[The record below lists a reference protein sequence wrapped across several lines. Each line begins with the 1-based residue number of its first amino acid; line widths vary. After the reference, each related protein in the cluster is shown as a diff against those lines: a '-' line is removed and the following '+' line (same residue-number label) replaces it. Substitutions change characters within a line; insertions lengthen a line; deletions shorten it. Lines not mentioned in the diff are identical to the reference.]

1 MTPSNQQQNIQQ
13 VGGGGDQ
20 VRDQDKIMLVLAY
33 LGIFSLI
40 PLLTVKDS
48 DYVKWHAKQGL
59 VFGIASFVFFTIL
72 GMIPFVNLL
81 VCLLGPAS
89 LVLMV
94 MAIMKALQG
103 IRWRLPVIADLADK
117 F

>member
-1 MTPSNQQQNIQQ
+1 MTPNQQNIQQ

-20 VRDQDKIMLVLAY
+20 VRDQDKVMLVLSY

-59 VFGIASFVFFTIL
+59 TFGIAAFVFFTIL
-72 GMIPFVNLL
+72 GFIPLVNLL

-89 LVLMV
+89 LVV
-94 MAIMKALQG
+94 AIMAIMKALG
-103 IRWRLPVIADLADK
+103 GVRWRIPVIADLADK

>member
-1 MTPSNQQQNIQQ
+1 MATNQQDIQQ

-20 VRDQDKIMLVLAY
+20 VRDQDKVMLVLAY
-33 LGIFSLI
+33 LSLLSLI

-59 VFGIASFVFFTIL
+59 TFSVAAFIFFTVL
-72 GMIPFVNLL
+72 GFIPFVNLL
-81 VCLLGPAS
+81 VCILGPAS
-89 LVLMV
+89 LVV
-94 MAIMKALQG
+94 AIMAIMKALSG
-103 IRWRLPVIADLADK
+103 VRWRIPVVADLADK